1 MRVKFNSLYGGL
13 LLLTL
18 MTAASGQ
25 SPVGAEPPA
34 NVRARIRVACV
45 GDSITFGQGVQNRE
59 ANCYPA
65 VLGRLLGSNYEVVNF
80 GVSGATLMRNGD
92 YPYWNLPEF
101 KAVGEF
107 RPNIIILM
115 LGTNDTKMNNWLRK
129 AQFGPDLKNMLD
141 HFSKLPGLPHIYA
154 CYPPPLMGLLRK
166 SQESAI
172 EKDVIPIIRAAA
184 AERGVG
190 LIDVHAA
197 LKDKPGL
204 LPDGVHPNAE
214 GATIIAQT
222 VYQALMANAMR

>member
-1 MRVKFNSLYGGL
+1 
-13 LLLTL
+13 
-18 MTAASGQ
+18 MTAAMGQ
-25 SPVGAEPPA
+25 DLAGAVPPA
-34 NVRARIRVACV
+34 AVRARIRIACV

-59 ANCYPA
+59 TRAYPA
-65 VLGRLLGSNYEVVNF
+65 ELGRLLGSNYEVVNF

-92 YPYWNLPEF
+92 YPYWDLPEF

-115 LGTNDTKMNNWLRK
+115 LGTNDTKLNNWLRR

-166 SQESAI
+166 TQDSAI
-172 EKDVIPIIRAAA
+172 EKDIIPTIRAVAS
-184 AERGVG
+184 ERGVG
-190 LIDVHAA
+190 VIDVHAA
-197 LKDKPGL
+197 LKDHPEL

-214 GATIIAQT
+214 GAALIAQT
-222 VYQALMANAMR
+222 VYRALMADAAR